1 MNSLVN
7 VAVSCALWF
16 LAAAAVGT
24 FARVAW
30 AVFMWWGP
38 V

>member
-1 MNSLVN
+1 MARLFNI
-7 VAVSCALWF
+7 AVSAALWF

-30 AVFMWWGP
+30 AVFCWWGP

>member
-1 MNSLVN
+1 MTWLIN
-7 VAVSCALWF
+7 VAVTVSLWF
-16 LAAAAVGT
+16 LAAAMAGT

>member
-1 MNSLVN
+1 MTWLLNIV
-7 VAVSCALWF
+7 VTVSLWF

-38 V
+38 A